1 MTRARLLRGQEHAA
15 ALEPLVE
22 GERRASDAAAPS
34 DRHAL
39 VLLPKLDADAEPAR
53 AGRACRPDDGARAA
67 DQVVRLEIG
76 AGSAIV
82 ADPAMA
88 QLFALVRRL
97 ADSDVPVLVVGE
109 TGVGKEHAAQALHA
123 WSRRAHRPLIAL
135 NCAALTDALAES
147 ELFGHERGAF
157 TGAVGAKLGQ
167 LEAADGGTVFLD
179 EVGELPLHI
188 QAKLLRALESKRV
201 LRIGSVHER
210 AIDVR
215 FVAATN
221 RKLEA
226 EVAAGRFRQDLYF
239 RLRGAKLALPPLR
252 DRPRDLAVLTRSF
265 LAEACA
271 ERGRSDMTCA
281 TATMDAVM
289 RHAWPGNVRELK
301 NEMQYVAA
309 TADGRV
315 VEPWHLSEAVVGL
328 PEADRAAP
336 GPAAP
341 PPAAPLRALSDELR
355 ELERRRM
362 AEALTA
368 AGGVQK
374 RAAELI
380 AMPLRT
386 FRMKAKQHGLDRR

>member
-1 MTRARLLRGQEHAA
+1 MTLPRPLLHVVKPERLATLTPRDDARSPTARL
-15 ALEPLVE
+15 
-22 GERRASDAAAPS
+22 APRS
-34 DRHAL
+34 AQL
-39 VLLPKLDADAEPAR
+39 
-53 AGRACRPDDGARAA
+53 AA
-67 DQVVRLEIG
+67 DVVRLEIG
-76 AGSAIV
+76 THSAIV

-88 QLFALVRRL
+88 RLFALVRRL

-123 WSRRAHRPLIAL
+123 WSRRADRPLVAL
-135 NCAALTDALAES
+135 NCAALNGTLADS

-157 TGAVGAKLGQ
+157 TGALGVKLGQ

-179 EVGELPLHI
+179 EVGELPLNI

-201 LRIGSVHER
+201 LRVGSVQER
-210 AIDVR
+210 VIDVR

-221 RKLEA
+221 RDLEA
-226 EVAAGRFRQDLYF
+226 EIAAGRFRQDLYF
-239 RLRGAKLALPPLR
+239 RLRGAKLTLPPLR
-252 DRPRDLAVLTRSF
+252 DRLRELAVLARSF

-271 ERGRSDMTCA
+271 ERGRPEMTCS
-281 TATMDAVM
+281 TAAMDAVM
-289 RHAWPGNVRELK
+289 RHTWPGNVRELK

-309 TADGRV
+309 TADGV
-315 VEPWHLSEAVVGL
+315 IVEPRHLSDAVVGL
-328 PEADRAAP
+328 PDRAVPGSTAP
-336 GPAAP
+336 GPAGP
-341 PPAAPLRALSDELR
+341 RRALSDELR

-386 FRMKAKQHGLDRR
+386 FRMKAKQHGLDRRRKA